1 MTTRWAHNTQ
11 LLDVNGG
18 LFDEIRGGIMVRSD
32 NTVAGTSG
40 GGKVVDFSINAD
52 STVWVCK

>member
-1 MTTRWAHNTQ
+1 
-11 LLDVNGG
+11 
-18 LFDEIRGGIMVRSD
+18 MVRSD
-32 NTVAGTSG
+32 NTAAGTSG